1 MGFKLL
7 ILGERE
13 HQQHSDGTVDAA
25 QHVTSSGNAASTLIS
40 YDRLRLKLQI
50 TDITDRK
57 QVPGV
62 HKRAIKH

>member
-7 ILGERE
+7 ILGEGE

-25 QHVTSSGNAASTLIS
+25 QHVTSSGNAASTLTF
-40 YDRLRLKLQI
+40 YDI
-50 TDITDRK
+50 IDRK